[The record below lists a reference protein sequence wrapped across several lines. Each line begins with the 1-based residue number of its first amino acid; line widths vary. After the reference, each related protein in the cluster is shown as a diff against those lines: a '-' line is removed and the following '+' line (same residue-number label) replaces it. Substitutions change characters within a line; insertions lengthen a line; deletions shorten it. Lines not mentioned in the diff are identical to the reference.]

1 MFLRLPKREVPVM
14 ANALKLSIATLA
26 FGASGSAVALA
37 IAVTGLWLI
46 GLATGDAS
54 EGVRIASLR

>member
-1 MFLRLPKREVPVM
+1 M

-37 IAVTGLWLI
+37 IAATGLWLI